1 MILTKQSEKVDN
13 RMEGVTID
21 TPKEKLGTPGFLKS
35 IGSIFSK
42 LSPKQF
48 KRAPKLPQPTDA
60 IQVDGSQPSSEEEE
74 DDEDEE
80 EEDEEEEE
88 EEGENKK
95 NLDNRPF
102 EEQREDW
109 AQTKGKALAR
119 TPIQPKRLYPN
130 LEEVEEDKQR
140 LGADLRA
147 DSEDGDDESVD
158 EAGPSKPV
166 RRNRNLRVKGQPPTR
181 ISTRIR
187 GEPPAPLEN
196 EHIEIN
202 VLVNQTET
210 VTNEQENLS
219 IINEL
224 SGAKSSDS
232 ESDEEEITVNRK
244 NLIKRVKQKEKV
256 ETRPTSESE
265 EGKVTVKITNPRKK
279 VEQKGKVEE
288 NKKTKV
294 RSITPD
300 RLSETNPSR
309 DIELW
314 ETTTTF
320 PKMKEEEETGI
331 IKRKSVTSHQSHYDK
346 MYRYL
351 RNAGVPKE
359 EARHGALMAS
369 EPLNDE
375 ALGDSEVESEET
387 ILAKDF
393 PVKSNQSY
401 YNSQKLLQN
410 QQQMTI
416 SLLAQV
422 PAFNGMGSTKFE
434 DWIKHFERVIDTSEF
449 EEGKKIKLLYS
460 KLFGSAE
467 DCITTFQLCYP
478 KEAKSFTKIKQCLH
492 ERFHGGDSRKMYLTE
507 YNNCTRN
514 PGESIRDYACR
525 IQKLYSFAYPTKA
538 GKSVDLEMRELMIM
552 DRFLEGLKSNLRER
566 MSFKEFK
573 SLKDLIKATENCA
586 AILNEAKL
594 EKRNVEFINAIST
607 NPNSQAL
614 SESKKEAEVWKIAF
628 EKNQKLLSDLLQ
640 QKKEKKLK
648 KRDEGFINAVSTNT
662 NVKFG
667 SERRL
672 CYSCRQRGHEIKDC
686 PDRIFM

>member
-1 MILTKQSEKVDN
+1 
-13 RMEGVTID
+13 
-21 TPKEKLGTPGFLKS
+21 
-35 IGSIFSK
+35 
-42 LSPKQF
+42 
-48 KRAPKLPQPTDA
+48 
-60 IQVDGSQPSSEEEE
+60 
-74 DDEDEE
+74 
-80 EEDEEEEE
+80 
-88 EEGENKK
+88 
-95 NLDNRPF
+95 
-102 EEQREDW
+102 
-109 AQTKGKALAR
+109 
-119 TPIQPKRLYPN
+119 
-130 LEEVEEDKQR
+130 
-140 LGADLRA
+140 
-147 DSEDGDDESVD
+147 
-158 EAGPSKPV
+158 
-166 RRNRNLRVKGQPPTR
+166 
-181 ISTRIR
+181 
-187 GEPPAPLEN
+187 
-196 EHIEIN
+196 
-202 VLVNQTET
+202 
-210 VTNEQENLS
+210 
-219 IINEL
+219 
-224 SGAKSSDS
+224 
-232 ESDEEEITVNRK
+232 
-244 NLIKRVKQKEKV
+244 
-256 ETRPTSESE
+256 
-265 EGKVTVKITNPRKK
+265 
-279 VEQKGKVEE
+279 
-288 NKKTKV
+288 
-294 RSITPD
+294 
-300 RLSETNPSR
+300 
-309 DIELW
+309 
-314 ETTTTF
+314 
-320 PKMKEEEETGI
+320 
-331 IKRKSVTSHQSHYDK
+331 
-346 MYRYL
+346 
-351 RNAGVPKE
+351 
-359 EARHGALMAS
+359 
-369 EPLNDE
+369 
-375 ALGDSEVESEET
+375 
-387 ILAKDF
+387 
-393 PVKSNQSY
+393 
-401 YNSQKLLQN
+401 
-410 QQQMTI
+410 
-416 SLLAQV
+416 
-422 PAFNGMGSTKFE
+422 MGSTKFE